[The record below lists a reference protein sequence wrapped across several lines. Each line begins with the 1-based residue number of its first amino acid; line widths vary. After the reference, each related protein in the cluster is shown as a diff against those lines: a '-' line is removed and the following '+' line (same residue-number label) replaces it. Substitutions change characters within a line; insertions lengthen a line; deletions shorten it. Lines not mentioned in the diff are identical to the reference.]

1 MNKKTFP
8 LLLATAMVLGAC
20 STNEDA
26 ANEINSDEGKELI
39 RFGSANNSVPTRA
52 GFGASTRIVAQI
64 VSEPRTGADP
74 STAKYTK
81 AVLTADADGT
91 QSETTF
97 SNVGY
102 ATNYK
107 TKYWDDAHGRFSRLS
122 VYAVAIP
129 SQTTK
134 TVEGVA
140 TPIIGD
146 DKLIGSLTSWEATT
160 DMSNTIAWNVSTDQT
175 ATELNQEDLT
185 YSNNI
190 QTTGENGCYIWDG
203 SAYPSGPQN
212 ASKHT
217 NLTAGTGSDG
227 RLHFEQSDVKCDAT
241 PTDAPGHFDK
251 GQMAFKHSLSRI
263 RVNLQKGATFTE
275 GAFAFKTGTTIQLN
289 SMPISG
295 TFNIKEGTWA
305 ASPTTGNIT
314 NMAPV
319 AVPVSETGYEMATA
333 GSQTNAIGTY
343 EAQMLPGFQF
353 ADANGSNVME
363 FTIDGCKYFV
373 TNNEMMA
380 ALKAGSDVD
389 GAATNLTM
397 EQGNRYVFTVTVG
410 KSKVEAITATIVP
423 WINVTAAEQAVD
435 NSHVTFDFLAAS
447 GTTCDKSD
455 IFFYKHEQDLGSVYT
470 DNSYTANPTYGW
482 GFGDP
487 AVLSGDAAP
496 FSTGW
501 YYKDNMTAYHFRTLN
516 TNAKNALDASGKAYF
531 TIQSGNIDYHWG
543 APMKTTADLKYN
555 TTANKGFVG
564 NIEKGIVSATNTTQL
579 KITELHMMSQIII
592 NLKND
597 ETADDA
603 DRINLT
609 GATVTIT
616 KMSKSGTVDMAT
628 GYIIPAAVAAEAVNN
643 SQSMAT
649 HSGDGVPANSY
660 ILSVVPQVLKRNS
673 GSSADDYVG
682 ITIQTTDHN
691 EYYIIEKL
699 STILA
704 TANDNTGA
712 SNQGATSEITQ
723 WYPNHSYTYTFT
735 LKKSEIKLISATVAN
750 WINVTAAN
758 KDITLED

>member
-1 MNKKTFP
+1 MKKILFFASAITA
-8 LLLATAMVLGAC
+8 LLATTSC
-20 STNEDA
+20 SNED
-26 ANEINSDEGKELI
+26 NLGNNNPDEGKELI
-39 RFGSANNSVPTRA
+39 SFGSANNFVNSRA

-74 STAKYTK
+74 ATAKYTK
-81 AVLTADADGT
+81 AVFTADADAT
-91 QSETTF
+91 QNETTF

-102 ATNYK
+102 AENYK
-107 TKYWDDAHGRFSRLS
+107 TKYWDDAHGRYSRLS

-134 TVEGVA
+134 IVDAVV
-140 TPIIGD
+140 TPIIAD
-146 DKLIGSLTSWEATT
+146 AKLGGSLTSWEATT
-160 DMSNTIAWNVSTDQT
+160 SMVNTIEWGVSAVQT

-190 QTTGENGCYIWDG
+190 QTTGDNGCYIWNG
-203 SAYPSGPQN
+203 STYPVGPNN

-227 RLHFEQSDVKCDAT
+227 RLHFEQTDVKCDAT

-263 RVNLQKGATFTE
+263 RVKIQKGSTFTE
-275 GAFAFKTGTTIQLN
+275 GAFAFKTGTTIELKN
-289 SMPISG
+289 MPISG

-314 NMAPV
+314 KMAPV
-319 AVPVSETGYEMATA
+319 TVPVSETGYEQSSTA
-333 GSQTNAIGTY
+333 SLSNAIGTY

-353 ADANGSNVME
+353 ADADGSNVME
-363 FTIDGCKYFV
+363 FTIDGCQYFV
-373 TNNEMMA
+373 TNKEMMA
-380 ALKAGSDVD
+380 ALKAGSDVSGD
-389 GAATNLTM
+389 ATELTT
-397 EQGNRYVFTVTVG
+397 EQGKRYVFTVTVG
-410 KSKVEAITATIVP
+410 KSKIEAITATVLP

-435 NSHVTFDFLAAS
+435 NSHVTFNFLNPS
-447 GTTCDKSD
+447 GTNCDKD
-455 IFFYKHEQDLGSVYT
+455 NIWFYKHEQTLSQIYT
-470 DNSYTANPTYGW
+470 DNSYTANPEYGW
-482 GFGDP
+482 AFGEP
-487 AVLSGDAAP
+487 ATLSDAAP
-496 FSTGW
+496 YSTGW

-516 TNAKNALDASGKAYF
+516 TTAKDALDATGKAFF
-531 TIQSGNIDYHWG
+531 TITAGSNDYHWG
-543 APMKTTADLKYN
+543 APMKTTANLKYN
-555 TTANKGFVG
+555 TTANKGFVD

-579 KITELHMMSQIII
+579 KIQELHMMSQIII
-592 NLKND
+592 NLQND
-597 ETADDA
+597 NTAAEEDK
-603 DRINLT
+603 INLT

-616 KMSKSGTVDMAT
+616 KMSKTGSVDMAT
-628 GYIIPAAVAAEAVNN
+628 GYITPAAVAAELVNN
-643 SQSMAT
+643 SQAMTPRVA
-649 HSGDGVPANSY
+649 GGGVPEHSY
-660 ILSVVPQVLKRNS
+660 ILSVVPQELKRGTNP
-673 GSSADDYVG
+673 DDYVG

-712 SNQGATSEITQ
+712 SNQGATSEITR

-735 LKKSEIKLISATVAN
+735 LKKSEIKLTSATVAN